1 MPAAPL
7 VRMVVGAA
15 APSRGALLRAML
27 PRVANTVAHLHFRIR
42 LAQRRM
48 RGRESDA
55 MDLGPNRVGRQRF
68 VRPNRMLRRV
78 HRVGI
83 VRRTGQARSSIGIA
97 GQCCPLWPE
106 KTPPDRSARLRVL
119 STHLIPN
126 CQAPRAMPRHAS
138 TGHTSH
144 ATAVALIDVDLQP
157 DARVLDVLPMQVARV
172 LLHRAATAPGRS
184 CKLMHWVRRGTTRR
198 TQAQRQ

>member
-1 MPAAPL
+1 MPATPL

-27 PRVANTVAHLHFRIR
+27 PRVANTVAHLQFRIR

-68 VRPNRMLRRV
+68 VRPNRLVRRV

-106 KTPPDRSARLRVL
+106 NRTRPLGSAAGFKYTFNTEMQ
-119 STHLIPN
+119 SAT
-126 CQAPRAMPRHAS
+126 CHAS
-138 TGHTSH
+138 SCK
-144 ATAVALIDVDLQP
+144 
-157 DARVLDVLPMQVARV
+157 
-172 LLHRAATAPGRS
+172 HRAHLARHSGRTDR
-184 CKLMHWVRRGTTRR
+184 H
-198 TQAQRQ
+198 